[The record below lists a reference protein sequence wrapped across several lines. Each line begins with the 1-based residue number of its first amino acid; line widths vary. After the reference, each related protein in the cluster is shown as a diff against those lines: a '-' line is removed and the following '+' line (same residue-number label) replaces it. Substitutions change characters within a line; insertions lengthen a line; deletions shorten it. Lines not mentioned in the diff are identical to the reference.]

1 MSTRPFLKY
10 LVADFES
17 PAPSAAAT
25 RGVSPKATPIAKT
38 MGIMI
43 IETAN
48 EVAAKGMVPRNL
60 PTIIESATLTMI
72 CPSEPITTG

>member
-1 MSTRPFLKY
+1 MSTKPFLKY

-17 PAPSAAAT
+17 PEPSAAAT
-25 RGVSPKATPIAKT
+25 RGVSPYATPMAKT
-38 MGIMI
+38 IGIMM

-48 EVAAKGMVPRNL
+48 DVAAKGIVPRNL
-60 PTIIESATLTMI
+60 PTMIESATLTII